1 MKTIKFLML
10 VSIFVVGSVSTT
22 NAVPALPTAPTQP
35 GQSNPTPAPKPLIK
49 PAPAPP
55 APPPTP
61 APDPYIYYAPNKIV
75 TRNEFTYVCYEWLQ
89 GGIWLYNQ
97 NNTLTFVKQTFKDGS
112 IYRYDNMELD
122 AYPEHWVSTD
132 ALFTNIYNAISPCLT
147 PAEQKLV
154 TGDKLIVSLY
164 INPNTGKIIEVEYSF
179 VFFRNGW
186 CRLPPEKFFAMEQAL
201 KQQITFNIT
210 AEGKKLNYCICVFPV
225 KITQPAPETST
236 SSGNGNSNLIQVK

>member
-35 GQSNPTPAPKPLIK
+35 GKSNPTPAPKPLLK
-49 PAPAPP
+49 PAPA
-55 APPPTP
+55 PTP

-75 TRNEFTYVCYEWLQ
+75 TRNEFTYVCYEWIQ
-89 GGIWLYNQ
+89 GGIELYNQ
-97 NNTLTFVKQTFKDGS
+97 NNTLTFVKQTFKNGS
-112 IYRYDNMELD
+112 TYRYDNMELD
-122 AYPEHWVSTD
+122 AYPATFVKTE
-132 ALFTNIYNAISPCLT
+132 ALATNIFNAISPCLT
-147 PAEQKLV
+147 PAEQNLV
-154 TGDKLIVSLY
+154 KGDNLIVSLY
-164 INPNTGKIIEVEYSF
+164 INPSTGKITDVNYFF
-179 VFFRNGW
+179 VFSHNGW

-201 KQQITFNIT
+201 KQQVTFNIT
-210 AEGKKLNYCICVFPV
+210 AEGKKLNYCICGFPV